1 MDKVPLW
8 LPSSRRESRIDP
20 RLVVVSTFCLIAVC
34 KATSESHY
42 LLGFQVVILALAL
55 AAGVRAGSLLARS
68 VLVLPFTLAALPLL
82 FSVEGA
88 PIFQFWDWSASR
100 EGAHKFLLIVAHCW
114 LCYQAMLLGA
124 AVAGPFKFI
133 QGLGR
138 LGVPD
143 KLVEIL
149 ELALRYIELL
159 LDEASRMRRARS
171 CRGEAKNLP
180 IGERMRYTGQMLGT
194 LFLRTLDRAERV
206 QMAMRCRG
214 LGAVSL
220 QSELP
225 AMSAGGLVAIVL
237 MVVSTAGYLLRA

>member
-42 LLGFQVVILALAL
+42 LLGFQVGILALAL

-68 VLVLPFTLAALPLL
+68 LLVLPFTLAALPLL

-88 PIFQFWDWSASR
+88 PIFQLWDWTASR

-114 LCYQAMLLGA
+114 LCFQAMLLGA

-171 CRGEAKNLP
+171 CRGVAKNLP
-180 IGERMRYTGQMLGT
+180 LGERMRYTGQMLGT

-206 QMAMRCRG
+206 NLAMRCRG
-214 LGAVSL
+214 LGRNSL
-220 QSELP
+220 QSEPIPMATGTL
-225 AMSAGGLVAIVL
+225 LVGAVVL
-237 MVVSTAGYLLRA
+237 ASTVGYLLRA